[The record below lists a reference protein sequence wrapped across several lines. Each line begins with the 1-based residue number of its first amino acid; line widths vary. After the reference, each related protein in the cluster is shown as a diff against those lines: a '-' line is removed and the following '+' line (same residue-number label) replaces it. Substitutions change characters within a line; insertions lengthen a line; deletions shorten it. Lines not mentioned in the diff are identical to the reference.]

1 MAKRGVPKAIGKP
14 EDLLQYFEDYR
25 KWVKA
30 NPFVVED
37 WVGGVGKKVVR
48 KKEKPL
54 TMEGF
59 ENYVFRTTKTI
70 ATLDHYFSN
79 REGRY
84 SDFVAVCSF
93 IRREIREDQIGGG
106 MAGIFNPSI
115 TQRLNNLKE
124 QSETTTVVHSV
135 TLGG

>member
-1 MAKRGVPKAIGKP
+1 MAKRGVPKAIAKP
-14 EDLLQYFEDYR
+14 EDLLQLFEDYR
-25 KWVKA
+25 AWVKA

-37 WVGGVGKKVVR
+37 WVGGAGKKVVR

-54 TMEGF
+54 TFEGL
-59 ENYVFRTTKTI
+59 ENYVYRTTKSI

-84 SDFVAVCSF
+84 SDFVGVCSF

-106 MAGIFNPSI
+106 MAGIYNPSI

-124 QSETTTVVHSV
+124 VTENTNIVHTVNIS
-135 TLGG
+135 